1 MNRSM
6 AACVA
11 MLAMAVQGC
20 SMGGMFGGGD
30 RPAPPPMAA
39 TDAADTSAGTQPTPQ
54 RQPEMMRLSRFDANT
69 DGLVQKAELEDGLK
83 ADFKKDDANGN
94 DALDAAEARALNER
108 LREDPGASPVFDWN
122 GDGRLVYAEFAT
134 QWRTLFDR
142 TDRNG
147 DGIVDAEE
155 IKSSGRERKPRPLPQ
170 PTFSGKDGRPP
181 GSPN

>member
-6 AACVA
+6 AAFA
-11 MLAMAVQGC
+11 AALAMTVQGC
-20 SMGGMFGGGD
+20 SMLGGSDKPAAVPAAAAETPASGQA
-30 RPAPPPMAA
+30 APP
-39 TDAADTSAGTQPTPQ
+39 
-54 RQPEMMRLSRFDANT
+54 RQPEMMRLSRFDSNT
-69 DGLVQKAELEDGLK
+69 DGMVQRAELEETLK
-83 ADFKKDDANGN
+83 GDFKTEDANGN
-94 DALDAAEARALNER
+94 EVLDPAEARIVNER
-108 LREDPGASPVFDWN
+108 LRDEPGSSPVFDWN

-147 DGIVDAEE
+147 DGIVDGDE
-155 IKSSGRERKPRPLPQ
+155 IKTSGRERKPRALPQ